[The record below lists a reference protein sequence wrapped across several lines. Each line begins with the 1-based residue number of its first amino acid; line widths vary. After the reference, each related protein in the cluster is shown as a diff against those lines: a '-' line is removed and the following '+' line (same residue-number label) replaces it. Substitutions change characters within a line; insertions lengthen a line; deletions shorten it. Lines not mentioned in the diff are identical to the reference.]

1 MTSGR
6 IHRTQMPTIA
16 PKKYWQNQLTE
27 PVNPMP
33 ACKKCHSGIRKCRNA
48 N

>member
-1 MTSGR
+1 
-6 IHRTQMPTIA
+6 
-16 PKKYWQNQLTE
+16 LTE

-33 ACKKCHSGIRKCRNA
+33 PFKKCHSGIRKRRKA